1 MGFSMFS
8 PQVSPIAIDFGS
20 ASMKLLQ
27 ITPGD
32 RPRIVAATE
41 IPLPESARN
50 DPDKLTSF
58 YNGALP
64 AALSA
69 CNFKGKRAV
78 MAIPSTRTLIQH
90 MQIAEVSGARTEDIL
105 KGQLFAQMGCSPES
119 VVVRSLKVGDV
130 HRNSAGQSEM
140 ICFAIARDT
149 VMRFVALLKRCKL
162 NAVGVHT
169 EAIAVV
175 RAFDHLNR
183 RADDANLTTMYVDL
197 GWAGTGVAIAHG
209 RSIVFARHI
218 QLGGRHFDQHIAST
232 LNCSI
237 ADAQRHRLA
246 IDGPDFPGFERK
258 RGESASALLDV
269 AEQAQRKSKRRGRAA
284 VAEIDRRSGDATPAS
299 CWDMPE
305 TDPPRTAAELDL
317 NELLDTMTDELSMCL
332 RYHQGLFAGRSVDR
346 CIFVGGEARQLWLCQ
361 HVVKGLRFPA
371 QLGDPLSRLAWDD
384 TTETPGLKLGDP
396 QPGWAVPYGLAT
408 APTDL

>member
-27 ITPGD
+27 ISPGD

-41 IPLPESARN
+41 VSLPESART
-50 DPDKLTSF
+50 DPDALLAF
-58 YNGALP
+58 YATALP
-64 AALSA
+64 KALAA
-69 CNFKGKRAV
+69 CRFKGKRVV
-78 MAIPSTRTLIQH
+78 MAIPSTRTFIQH
-90 MQIAEVSGARTEDIL
+90 MQVTEVPGTSTEDLL
-105 KGQLFAQMGCSPES
+105 KTQLFAQMGCAPES
-119 VVVRSLKVGDV
+119 VVVRSLKVADV
-130 HRNSAGQSEM
+130 RRNGPAQSEM

-149 VMRFVALLKRCKL
+149 VMRYVELLKRCKL
-162 NAVGVHT
+162 NVVGVHT
-169 EAIAVV
+169 EALAIV

-183 RADDANLTTMYVDL
+183 REDDANVTTMYVDL
-197 GWAGTGVAIAHG
+197 GWAGTGVAISHG

-237 ADAQRHRLA
+237 ADANAHRLA
-246 IDGPDFPGFERK
+246 IGGPDLPDFERK
-258 RGESASALLDV
+258 PGEGASALLDV
-269 AEQAQRKSKRRGRAA
+269 AEQAHRKKKRRHRATT
-284 VAEIDRRSGDATPAS
+284 VEVDRRKGDATPAS
-299 CWDMPE
+299 CWDMPACDVAE
-305 TDPPRTAAELDL
+305 FAPELDL
-317 NELLDTMTDELSMCL
+317 GEMLDTMTDELSMCL
-332 RYHQGLFAGRSVDR
+332 RYHQGLFGGRGVDR

-384 TTETPGLKLGDP
+384 TTETPGLELGEP
-396 QPGWAVPYGLAT
+396 QPGWAVPYGLVT